1 MTPIE
6 MLKSGTRACLLAT
19 LALSTSCRERA
30 KESAPAAV
38 PAPMVR
44 DLAPN
49 AMSGA
54 PKGLL
59 ERRASSPV
67 HWQHWEPATLEQA
80 KQTERLIFAV
90 LGSSRYP
97 GCLETLDAID
107 RSRGLADR
115 LNREFVPVLVDLDL
129 CPEAGIAAAMLSQE
143 LKMPISF
150 PYILVLSPDGNPV
163 TWRSLPYSNSAGI
176 ETMFDE
182 AAELVTSMWQESP
195 GYVLKNSASDQDRRI
210 TNLAKPDST
219 PATDEERNGLLD
231 RAIRQLGSLYEQ
243 DAGTMSGSGGLL
255 PLGILQCLASASQD
269 PDTPVEVAA
278 RSKQIVAAFGRSVL
292 SSAMVDPLDGGVYS
306 TRRGNSW
313 DLPMPQRN
321 CGTQARAVRALVTL
335 YRATGDARTLEVA
348 LGAVRFAEQQ
358 YATEDGLFSNQRLS
372 EAMSPANWLWSKK
385 QIDEALAP
393 QEAALWIA
401 LCGISEIG
409 NLAPDTDPA
418 REFFRLNSLGY
429 RMTLA
434 EAAAKLGLPVEE
446 AAKLQESGRKKLWEA
461 RSARVSEQAPNPSA
475 SAGTSFRMVSAYAA
489 LFTATGDPAWREK
502 ALRLAQRSREL
513 FTSGDRLVEVSPAT
527 PAPVCAARAFTY
539 ALAIQAGLDLAE
551 ITLDEN
557 WRIWAGDMVSVTAES
572 FVDKEGRLLEARPEA
587 SPLRFPVESRVMVF
601 DDSTAG
607 LMRMNLARL
616 EALGQPPPPALA
628 PWLRSLPAFTT
639 VPVIFTDSILAASFS
654 RSRMVVHLPR
664 NASEEWKEAASRL
677 PLDRIARKLSSASG
691 PKSVGPG
698 GTEIP
703 LSAPADL
710 ETFAAHPAP

>member
-1 MTPIE
+1 

-30 KESAPAAV
+30 KEAAPAAA
-38 PAPMVR
+38 PAPTVR
-44 DLAPN
+44 ELAPN

-54 PKGLL
+54 PEGLL

-67 HWQHWEPATLEQA
+67 RWQHWEPATLDQA

-97 GCLETLDAID
+97 GCVETLDAID
-107 RSRGLADR
+107 SSKHLAHR
-115 LNREFVPVLVDLDL
+115 LNQEFVPVLVDLDL
-129 CPEAGIAAAMLSQE
+129 CPEAGIAATMLAQE

-182 AAELVTSMWQESP
+182 AADLVTSMWQESP
-195 GYVLKNSASDQDRRI
+195 GYVVKNSASDQDRRI
-210 TNLAKPDST
+210 ANLAKPDST

-231 RAIRQLGSLYEQ
+231 RTIRQLGSLYEQ
-243 DAGTMSGSGGLL
+243 DAGTMSGAGGLL

-269 PDTPVEVAA
+269 PDTPAEVAA
-278 RSKQIVAAFGRSVL
+278 RSKQIVAAFGRSIL
-292 SSAMVDPLDGGVYS
+292 YSAMVDPLDGGVYS
-306 TRRGNSW
+306 TRLGNSW

-335 YRATGDARTLEVA
+335 HRATGDARALEVA
-348 LGAVRFAEQQ
+348 LGAVKFAEQQ
-358 YATEDGLFSNQRLS
+358 YATEDGLFSNQRLPGS
-372 EAMSPANWLWSKK
+372 TAPADWLWSKK
-385 QIDEALAP
+385 QIEQTLSP
-393 QEAALWIA
+393 QEAALWTT
-401 LCGISEIG
+401 LCGIGEMG

-418 REFFRLNSLGY
+418 REFFRLNSLGF
-429 RMTLA
+429 RMTPA
-434 EAAAKLGLPVEE
+434 EAAAKQGLSAEE
-446 AAKLQESGRKKLWEA
+446 AARLQESGRKKLLEA
-461 RSARVSEQAPNPSA
+461 RSARVAAQAPNPSA

-489 LFTATGDPAWREK
+489 LFTATGDPVWREK
-502 ALRLAQRSREL
+502 ALRLAERSREL
-513 FTSGDRLVEVSPAT
+513 FAAGDRIVETSPAS

-557 WRIWAGDMVSVTAES
+557 WQIWAGDMVSVTAES
-572 FVDKEGRLLEARPEA
+572 FVDEEGRLLEARPEA
-587 SPLRFPVESRVMVF
+587 SPLRFPVESRIMVF

-607 LMRMNLARL
+607 LMRMNLTRL

-639 VPVIFTDSILAASFS
+639 MPVIFTDSILAASFS
-654 RSRMVVHLPR
+654 RSRIVVHLPR
-664 NASEEWKEAASRL
+664 NVSEEWKEAASRL
-677 PLDRIARKLSSASG
+677 PLDRISRR
-691 PKSVGPG
+691 VGNYQVLKAINPDG
-698 GTEIP
+698 KEIG
-703 LSAPADL
+703 L
-710 ETFAAHPAP
+710 ETPASLDALVRPQGP